1 MLLNNKTAVITGC
14 NRGIGFSIM
23 ETFCKNGATV
33 IACVRKTNKDF
44 EKNVE
49 NLIKKYGK
57 KIHIVIFDLENEE
70 ELNNSLSTIK
80 NLEQNIDIL
89 VNNAGINQISL
100 FQMTTIK
107 SFRKVFETNFFS
119 IVNFTQKMLKI
130 IKKNNFSKIINIA
143 SNAADLSDAGRSA
156 YAPSK
161 AALISL
167 TKVLSKELGVNKIN
181 VNAVSPGLVNTDMMK
196 DTPKKAIE
204 EAISRTPLKKVAEP
218 IDVAKTV
225 LYLASED
232 SNHITGE
239 IINVTGGM

>member
-33 IACVRKTNKDF
+33 IACVRKINKDF

-49 NLIKKYGK
+49 NLIKKHGK

-80 NLEQNIDIL
+80 NLESNIDIL

-225 LYLASED
+225 LYLASDD

>member
-1 MLLNNKTAVITGC
+1 MLLKNKTAVITGC

-23 ETFCKNGATV
+23 ETFCKNVATV
-33 IACVRKTNKDF
+33 IACVRKTNKEF

-49 NLIKKYGK
+49 NIIKKYGK

-70 ELNNSLSTIK
+70 ELDNSLSTIK
-80 NLEQNIDIL
+80 NLEENIDIL

-100 FQMTTIK
+100 FQMTTLK

-130 IKKNNFSKIINIA
+130 LKKNNFSKIINIA

-196 DTPKKAIE
+196 NTPKKAIE
-204 EAISRTPLKKVAEP
+204 EALSRTPLKKVAEP

-225 LYLASED
+225 LYLASDD
-232 SNHITGE
+232 SNHISGE

>member
-49 NLIKKYGK
+49 NLIKKYEK

-196 DTPKKAIE
+196 DTPQKAIE

-225 LYLASED
+225 LYLASDD

>member
-1 MLLNNKTAVITGC
+1 MLLKNKTAVITGC

-33 IACVRKTNKDF
+33 IACVRKTNKEF

-49 NLIKKYGK
+49 NIIKKYGK

-70 ELNNSLSTIK
+70 ELDNSLSTIK
-80 NLEQNIDIL
+80 NLEENIDIL

-100 FQMTTIK
+100 FQMTTLK

-130 IKKNNFSKIINIA
+130 LKKNNFSIIINIA

-196 DTPKKAIE
+196 NTPKKAIE
-204 EAISRTPLKKVAEP
+204 EALSRTPLKKVAEP

-225 LYLASED
+225 LYLASDD
-232 SNHITGE
+232 SNHISGE

>member
-49 NLIKKYGK
+49 NLIKKYEK
-57 KIHIVIFDLENEE
+57 KIHIVIFDLEHEE

-196 DTPKKAIE
+196 DTPQKAIE

-225 LYLASED
+225 LYLASDD

>member
-33 IACVRKTNKDF
+33 IACVRKINKDF

-49 NLIKKYGK
+49 NLIKKHGK

>member
-1 MLLNNKTAVITGC
+1 MLLKNKTAVITGC

-33 IACVRKTNKDF
+33 IACVRKTNKEF
-44 EKNVE
+44 EKDVE
-49 NLIKKYGK
+49 NITKKYGN

-70 ELNNSLSTIK
+70 ELNNSLTKIK
-80 NLEQNIDIL
+80 NLAQNIDIL

-119 IVNFTQKMLKI
+119 IVNFTQKILKI
-130 IKKNNFSKIINIA
+130 LKKNNFSKIINIA
-143 SNAADLSDAGRSA
+143 SNAANLSDVGRSA

-181 VNAVSPGLVNTDMMK
+181 VNSVSPGLVNTDMMK
-196 DTPKKAIE
+196 NTSKKAIE
-204 EAISRTPLKKVAEP
+204 EALSKTPLKKVAEP

-225 LYLASED
+225 LFLASDD
-232 SNHITGE
+232 SNHISGE
-239 IINVTGGM
+239 NIYVTGGM

>member
-33 IACVRKTNKDF
+33 IACVRKINKDF

-49 NLIKKYGK
+49 NLIKKHGK

-225 LYLASED
+225 LYLASDD

>member
-49 NLIKKYGK
+49 NLIKKHGK

>member
-225 LYLASED
+225 LYLASDD

>member
-33 IACVRKTNKDF
+33 IACVRKINKDF

-49 NLIKKYGK
+49 NLIKKHGK

-100 FQMTTIK
+100 FQMITIK
-107 SFRKVFETNFFS
+107 SFRKVFETDFFS

>member
-1 MLLNNKTAVITGC
+1 MLLKNKTAVITGC

-33 IACVRKTNKDF
+33 IACVRKTNKEF

-49 NLIKKYGK
+49 NIIKKYGK

-70 ELNNSLSTIK
+70 ELDNSLSTIK
-80 NLEQNIDIL
+80 NLEENIDIL

-100 FQMTTIK
+100 FQMTTLK

-130 IKKNNFSKIINIA
+130 LKKNNFSKIINIA

-196 DTPKKAIE
+196 NTPKKAIE
-204 EAISRTPLKKVAEP
+204 EALSRTPLKKVAEP

-225 LYLASED
+225 LYLASDD
-232 SNHITGE
+232 SNHISGE

>member
-33 IACVRKTNKDF
+33 IACVRKINKDF